1 MSERPYVL
9 AISGF
14 DPSGGAGVLADIKTM
29 ETLDVQ
35 GLAVLT
41 ARTVQTEEKFYSCQ
55 WERASQMF
63 ANINL
68 LADRYEIAAVKIGIM
83 PSAVPLMR
91 LIRYLHEL
99 LPKVPLVIDPIMRPT
114 GADYAFIGTI
124 TMNFLKILQ
133 PTDVIAPNTIEYRA
147 LFAPLFRPG
156 EYPLDTNLLIT
167 GGHDGIGTKFVTD
180 TLYTPEGKY
189 DLRMPRVA
197 GHKHGTGCIYTSA
210 IASHLAMGRNL
221 LEACQMAQSYVAS
234 YIASSETLL
243 GRHHV

>member
-9 AISGF
+9 AVSGF
-14 DPSGGAGVLADIKTM
+14 DPCGGAGVLADIKTM

-63 ANINL
+63 ANIKI

-99 LPKVPLVIDPIMRPT
+99 LPKVPLV
-114 GADYAFIGTI
+114 
-124 TMNFLKILQ
+124 LS
-133 PTDVIAPNTIEYRA
+133 
-147 LFAPLFRPG
+147 
-156 EYPLDTNLLIT
+156 LI
-167 GGHDGIGTKFVTD
+167 HI
-180 TLYTPEGKY
+180 
-189 DLRMPRVA
+189 
-197 GHKHGTGCIYTSA
+197 
-210 IASHLAMGRNL
+210 
-221 LEACQMAQSYVAS
+221 
-234 YIASSETLL
+234 
-243 GRHHV
+243 